1 MDEMTG
7 LEILRDLVSINTVN
21 PPGNEKAAA
30 VYLKELLE
38 PAGFSC
44 TVRDLGDGRANFLA
58 QLGRGDGPELIFNGH
73 LDVVPAAGRWETD
86 PFELA
91 GMGDKVYGRGVCDM
105 KGGLAAMCRAALSI
119 AGHGGPEHGTLKLLF
134 VADEEDANRGIMAY
148 LREREAGEAGAVCLR
163 EREGAACLRER
174 EAGEADALCQREGV
188 VREAGAAENTGR
200 TGRNDRWESYAV
212 IGEPTNLEV
221 AVAHRG
227 VTRSYVDIRGAA
239 RHAALPEDG
248 NSSIEKLPGVLHAIT
263 KMNRELETRTHPVLP
278 PPGISVTMVKA
289 YEKDNVVP
297 GKVLT
302 DFRIL
307 PDMEEAESEALLR
320 NAIAAAGI
328 PDVQIMNH
336 FFMPGGEISPEDD
349 FVTLCCETAGQV
361 RNQEVVPQAFDA
373 SCEQCFLIK
382 AGIKTV
388 ILGPG
393 SLDQAHTRDEFLALE
408 QLEQAARIYEGI
420 AWEVLGAADGQLED
434 RQGKA
439 RQAGNGSRLRDQ
451 GEKENNGREEEY
463 HMGSADTGSGG
474 GFGHCGAQYKKDGG
488 RGGAARAGAPSPHQ
502 NPPVGVFCTDADRG
516 RLCGNHRRQAG
527 RGGGDG

>member
-7 LEILRDLVSINTVN
+7 LDILRDLVSINTVN

-30 VYLKELLE
+30 MYFKELLE

-44 TVRDLGDGRANFLA
+44 TVQDLGDGRANFVA
-58 QLGRGDGPELIFNGH
+58 ELGRGGGPELIFNGH
-73 LDVVPAAGRWETD
+73 LDVVPAAGRWETN

-105 KGGLAAMCRAALSI
+105 KGGLAAMCRAALSV
-119 AGHGGPEHGTLKLLF
+119 AEEGGPERGMLKLLF
-134 VADEEDANRGIMAY
+134 VADEEDANRGVLAY
-148 LREREAGEAGAVCLR
+148 LREREAGEKGVAYFR
-163 EREGAACLRER
+163 EREAGEDGVAYLRER
-174 EAGEADALCQREGV
+174 EAGEKGVADLRE
-188 VREAGAAENTGR
+188 REAGEKGVADLREREAEEKGVACLRESKVGVDGVDEATGR
-200 TGRNDRWESYAV
+200 CCRKETPEVYAV

-239 RHAALPEDG
+239 RHAALPENG
-248 NSSIEKLPGVLHAIT
+248 NSSIEKLPEVLHAIT
-263 KMNRELETRTHPVLP
+263 EMNRELETRTHPVLP

-297 GKVLT
+297 GKVRLLT

-328 PDVQIMNH
+328 DDVQIRNH
-336 FFMPGGEISPEDD
+336 FFMPGGEISPEDG
-349 FVTLCCETAGQV
+349 FVKLCCGIAGRV
-361 RNQEVVPQAFDA
+361 RNQAAVPQAFDA
-373 SCEQCFLIK
+373 SCEQCFLIG

-393 SLDQAHTRDEFLALE
+393 SLEQAHTRDEFLVLE
-408 QLEQAARIYEGI
+408 QLEQAVRIYEGI
-420 AWEVLGAADGQLED
+420 VRAVLGAADGAVEDGRGMEGWRGMEDRRGLED
-434 RQGKA
+434 RPG
-439 RQAGNGSRLRDQ
+439 
-451 GEKENNGREEEY
+451 
-463 HMGSADTGSGG
+463 M
-474 GFGHCGAQYKKDGG
+474 
-488 RGGAARAGAPSPHQ
+488 
-502 NPPVGVFCTDADRG
+502 
-516 RLCGNHRRQAG
+516 
-527 RGGGDG
+527 